1 MKVLV
6 VDDHPVARRGLRAV
20 VTSNLGE
27 CEILEA
33 DDATTALA
41 HAHDECPEMILL
53 DARMPE
59 SMPPEELCR
68 ELRESLPNVVIVIF
82 TAFDDAEVLHACV
95 AAGANGCLLI
105 GNRRCSGDR
114 EGICDRPS
122 PEAGRFLP
130 AGGSG
135 PRVRTRACRARY
147 GKGVITSEVGRKS
160 LWRFQHRLDE
170 HAWDEA
176 DLSRSC
182 HATRESPTTWSA
194 TNTPWKAC
202 SRSSTGRPKDSTAST
217 NSSPRTT
224 SSTTRTSPRDV
235 RG

>member
-27 CEILEA
+27 CEIFEA

-41 HAHDECPEMILL
+41 LAHDLCPEMILL

-95 AAGANGCLLI
+95 AAGANGCLLK
-105 GNRRCSGDR
+105 D
-114 EGICDRPS
+114 
-122 PEAGRFLP
+122 
-130 AGGSG
+130 
-135 PRVRTRACRARY
+135 
-147 GKGVITSEVGRKS
+147 TSEVNIGAALRALLAGQFVLDPRIARQLAPEFTRRQARGTVRLTDREQEVLGLLAHGYSNRKIAQELCLS
-160 LWRFQHRLDE
+160 ETTVKGYVTDLLQKLDASSRL
-170 HAWDEA
+170 EA
-176 DLSRSC
+176 V
-182 HATRESPTTWSA
+182 
-194 TNTPWKAC
+194 
-202 SRSSTGRPKDSTAST
+202 
-217 NSSPRTT
+217 
-224 SSTTRTSPRDV
+224 V
-235 RG
+235 RAYELGLVAPGAERV